1 VVPTNPFESLAA
13 NPPLTHAIEEE
24 QVNTG
29 GSTFFFEALLPM
41 TTPNLQPTRT
51 ACAIVLSTVITAAI
65 FGLVIVLPTVA

>member
-1 VVPTNPFESLAA
+1 
-13 NPPLTHAIEEE
+13 
-24 QVNTG
+24 VNTG